1 MTCVSPQD
9 PKRSR
14 NKQRRREEPPTQRGL
29 ATTTT
34 QRLSA
39 VALSGSA
46 SEGGLTP
53 IVFDGKRCNESITLS
68 DGGRTATQRASK
80 SWGAVVARAGCAP
93 KTGVHEVDRWIESR

>member
-14 NKQRRREEPPTQRGL
+14 NSDDERNHRPKRGL